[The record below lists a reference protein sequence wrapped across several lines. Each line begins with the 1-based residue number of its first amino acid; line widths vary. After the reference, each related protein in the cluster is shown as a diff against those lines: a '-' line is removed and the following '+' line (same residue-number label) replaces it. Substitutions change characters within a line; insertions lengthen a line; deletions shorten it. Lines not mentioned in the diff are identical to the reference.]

1 MKKTGIFLRTLFAAA
16 AALAAALL
24 GAAAFGAADLVID
37 PALCTKA
44 DGVYEISVTSPE
56 SFYFY
61 SRPFDV
67 VPGGLYRFA
76 MNACW
81 FGEKKGSFAAGVEDL
96 TTDYDPIGSEEP
108 DIPCARLTRI
118 GDNSRE
124 ARLAVGRWQST
135 RTIRFTEPTLVPACP
150 IYKMI
155 LGKGGGKYLALGTGE
170 SVEGARY
177 TFQTFTDENDGN
189 FARTLDYADV
199 KFNTNRWCFRGGGQ
213 SVVYRFELRPEPL
226 SGSAPAAEPARFVSA
241 EATVDSN
248 YFASGR
254 CLVEMSADGQNW
266 HKIGTL
272 EKAGAVIGT
281 AEELFTSP
289 VETLYVRCRA
299 DEADPE
305 TYFEINGLTLSASLD
320 TGGFSGHGETI
331 CAECTE
337 KAPGADRRFEVTP
350 LCFDKEMFFCRVT
363 NKTGGALS
371 WPAFSYTFETAESE
385 PAACRAEVER
395 VGAPGGA
402 SLAPG
407 ESALFAVDKS
417 RHPAG
422 KGWVEKTCRFDKTY
436 RVIQKI
442 PPCFVQDYTHR
453 LGVDGSAL
461 DLSWC
466 EADRKV
472 PRSPWNI
479 TMKEPAPIAI
489 AAPRN
494 DFEGF
499 QIVVRPKED
508 LANLTAEPSD
518 LAGPDGAV
526 ISKENIQVRW
536 GYYHRVDT
544 PSDETCARG
553 WYVDALVPISVG
565 RSGEIG
571 APLTVAAGENQPI
584 FLTVYVP
591 LGIPKGDYAGEVT
604 LRARAAQ
611 GSSETAVRVPYKLT
625 VWDFDQPKKNR
636 FETAYG
642 FASWDAFIY
651 QNVTE
656 EADRRAVWEKYL
668 KDASDHRISFYD
680 PAPLD
685 NFRVT
690 FDKENLRADFDFAAF
705 DAEMTRVMDK
715 YNVSTFIV
723 PVQGIGGAAFEG
735 HPPGELAGFSADTP
749 QYDTLMADY
758 LGKLQE
764 HLREKGWLS
773 KAYVYWYDEPEEK
786 DYDFVASGFGQLKKY
801 APDLAGMLTEEP
813 SGPLCAALD
822 TAGGNVDIWCP
833 ISDRFSPDGAR
844 KRLAKG
850 ERFWWNVCCD
860 PKAPYCAEFADHP
873 AHELRLWHW
882 QAFERG
888 IVGSLIWTTNYWT
901 SIAAYPDGHQDPYL
915 DPMSY
920 QVGYGAAPGEKLPWG
935 NGEARYFYPPLS
947 AAVPGRHDGEAIIED
962 PVDSI
967 RLEALR
973 EGIEDYE
980 ILLTLRERYEE
991 KKAALSQKEREEIE
1005 KIFDFSDITTD
1016 MTHFTDDPSVIL
1028 AHRARAA
1035 EAIQRLGE

>member
-1 MKKTGIFLRTLFAAA
+1 MGKMGNVLTALFAAA
-16 AALAAALL
+16 ALATAPLG
-24 GAAAFGAADLVID
+24 GAAELVID
-37 PALCTKA
+37 PAVCSKA

-61 SRPFDV
+61 SPPFDV
-67 VPGGLYRFA
+67 VPGGLYRYS

-96 TTDYDPIGSEEP
+96 TTDYDPAGSQEP
-108 DIPCARLTRI
+108 NILCARMTRI

-124 ARLAVGRWQST
+124 ARLAIGRWQST
-135 RTIRFTEPTLVPACP
+135 RTIRFTEPTLVPAVP

-155 LGKGGGKYLALGTGE
+155 LEKGGGRFLALGTGE
-170 SVEGARY
+170 SIEGARY
-177 TFQTFTDENDGN
+177 TFQMFADQNDGN
-189 FARTLDYADV
+189 FARALDFADV
-199 KFNTNRWCFRGGGQ
+199 KFNTNRWCFRGGQ
-213 SVVYRFELRPEPL
+213 SIVYRFDLRPKPL
-226 SGSAPAAEPARFVSA
+226 GGSAPSAESVRFVSA
-241 EATVDSN
+241 EATVDSH
-248 YFASGR
+248 YFAAGR
-254 CLVEMSADGQNW
+254 CLLEMSADGQNW
-266 HKIGTL
+266 HHIGTL
-272 EKAGAVIGT
+272 EKAGAAAGT
-281 AEELFTSP
+281 AEELFASP
-289 VETLYVRCRA
+289 VETLYIRCRA
-299 DEADPE
+299 DDAEPE
-305 TYFEINGLTLSASLD
+305 TYFEINGLTLSATLD
-320 TGGFSGHGETI
+320 TDGYSGYGETI

-337 KAPGADRRFEVTP
+337 AAPGADNRFEVTP
-350 LCFDKEMFFCRVT
+350 LYFDKETIFCRVT
-363 NKTGGALS
+363 NKTDGALS
-371 WPAFSYTFETAESE
+371 WPGFSYTLETAESE
-385 PAACRAEVER
+385 AAECRAGVDRTDAAED
-395 VGAPGGA
+395 A
-402 SLAPG
+402 SLAAG
-407 ESALFAVDKS
+407 ESALFAVDLS
-417 RHPAG
+417 NHPAG

-436 RVIQKI
+436 RIIQKI
-442 PPCFVQDYTHR
+442 PSCFVQDYTR
-453 LGVDGSAL
+453 ALNVGGAL

-479 TMKEPAPIAI
+479 TMKQPAPIAI

-508 LANLTAEPSD
+508 LSALTAESSD
-518 LAGPDGAV
+518 LAGPGGALV
-526 ISKENIQVRW
+526 SRENIKIRW

-553 WYVDALVPISVG
+553 WYVDALVPITVG

-571 APLTVAAGENQPI
+571 DPLTVAAGQNQPI
-584 FLTVYVP
+584 FITVYVP
-591 LGIPKGDYAGEVT
+591 LGTPKGEYTGEVT
-604 LRARAAQ
+604 LRAQTAQ
-611 GSSETAVRVPYKLT
+611 GAGQTLVRLPYKLT
-625 VWDFDQPKKNR
+625 VWDFDQPVKNR

-642 FASWDAFIY
+642 FASWDAFAY

-656 EADRRAVWEKYL
+656 EPDRRTVWEKYL

-690 FDKENLRADFDFAAF
+690 FDKENLKANFDFAAF

-723 PVQGIGGAAFEG
+723 PVQGIGGGNFEG
-735 HPPGELAGFSADTP
+735 HPAGELAGFSADTP
-749 QYDTLMADY
+749 EYDALMADY

-773 KAYVYWYDEPEEK
+773 KAYIYWYDEPEEK
-786 DYDFVASGFGQLKKY
+786 DYEFVASGFGQLKKY

-813 SGPLCAALD
+813 SDRFCEALRE
-822 TAGGNVDIWCP
+822 AGGNVDIWCP
-833 ISDRFSPDGAR
+833 ISDRFSSDEAQ

-850 ERFWWNVCCD
+850 ERFWWYVCCD
-860 PKAPYCAEFADHP
+860 PKAPYCTEFADHP

-882 QAFERG
+882 QAFQRG
-888 IVGSLIWTTNYWT
+888 ITGSLIWTTNYWN
-901 SIAAYPDGHQDPYL
+901 SIAAYPDGHQDPYV

-935 NGEARYFYPPLS
+935 NGEGRYFYPPLS
-947 AAVPGRHDGEAIIED
+947 AATPGRHGAAAIIED

-967 RLEALR
+967 RLEELR

-980 ILLTLRERYEE
+980 ILLTLRQRYEK
-991 KKAALSQKEREEIE
+991 KKAVVSQEEREEIE

-1016 MTHFTDDPSVIL
+1016 MTHFTDDPAVIL